1 VALDGAKKVSSSNFH
16 VFSCSAVFFV
26 YFHFFYSHL
35 SAAYINTLC
44 HQQCKKYDENRGK
57 TAERERNFMRKEY
70 LLSQEQK
77 ENNLRIVEFTFC
89 VGNELVRAE
98 RKESS

>member
-1 VALDGAKKVSSSNFH
+1 MMKTEEKLPKGSE
-16 VFSCSAVFFV
+16 
-26 YFHFFYSHL
+26 
-35 SAAYINTLC
+35 ILC
-44 HQQCKKYDENRGK
+44 E
-57 TAERERNFMRKEY
+57 EY

-89 VGNELVRAE
+89 VSNELVGAE